1 MVDFSTL
8 TPENINMFAI
18 KHYDNPLCVDEKEFL
33 DDMKRFKYLKR
44 LFRKY
49 ETSKDLKMR
58 LVINHIIILANVFG
72 VDAATTLL
80 FFKIEETLSTKL
92 DFELRKS
99 IAVSPVDASI
109 LLIPVATDDSE
120 RIFISPISLVELT

>member
-18 KHYDNPLCVDEKEFL
+18 KHYSNPSCVDEQEFL

-49 ETSKDLKMR
+49 DTSKDLKMR
-58 LVINHIIILANVFG
+58 LIINHIIILANVFG
-72 VDAATTLL
+72 VEAATTLL
-80 FFKIEETLSTKL
+80 FFKIEKNHW
-92 DFELRKS
+92 
-99 IAVSPVDASI
+99 SI
-109 LLIPVATDDSE
+109 LKSFLIFLHYMPEND
-120 RIFISPISLVELT
+120 LVEVPINHQVMGKLGQI

>member
-18 KHYDNPLCVDEKEFL
+18 KHYNNPSCVDEQEFL

-49 ETSKDLKMR
+49 DTSKELKMR
-58 LVINHIIILANVFG
+58 LIINHIIILANVFG
-72 VDAATTLL
+72 VEAATTLL
-80 FFKIEETLSTKL
+80 FFKIEKSHWPILKAFLIFLRYMPENDLIDVQINHEVMGKL
-92 DFELRKS
+92 GQ
-99 IAVSPVDASI
+99 I
-109 LLIPVATDDSE
+109 
-120 RIFISPISLVELT
+120 

>member
-18 KHYDNPLCVDEKEFL
+18 KHYNNPTCVDEKEFL

-80 FFKIEETLSTKL
+80 FFKIERNHWSLLKTFLVFLGYMPENDLIDTPIIHTIMGKL
-92 DFELRKS
+92 GQIK
-99 IAVSPVDASI
+99 
-109 LLIPVATDDSE
+109 
-120 RIFISPISLVELT
+120 

>member
-18 KHYDNPLCVDEKEFL
+18 KHYNNPSCVDEQEFL

-49 ETSKDLKMR
+49 DTSKELKMR
-58 LVINHIIILANVFG
+58 LIINHIIILANVFG
-72 VDAATTLL
+72 VEAATTLL
-80 FFKIEETLSTKL
+80 FFKIEKNHW
-92 DFELRKS
+92 
-99 IAVSPVDASI
+99 SI
-109 LLIPVATDDSE
+109 LKTFLIFLHYMPEND
-120 RIFISPISLVELT
+120 LVEVPINHQVMGKLGQI

>member
-8 TPENINMFAI
+8 TPENINMFAM
-18 KHYDNPLCVDEKEFL
+18 KHYDNPTCVDEKEFL

-80 FFKIEETLSTKL
+80 FFKIEKSHWPILKAFLIFLRYMPENDLVDVQINHEVMGKL
-92 DFELRKS
+92 GQ
-99 IAVSPVDASI
+99 I
-109 LLIPVATDDSE
+109 
-120 RIFISPISLVELT
+120 

>member
-8 TPENINMFAI
+8 TPENINMFAM
-18 KHYDNPLCVDEKEFL
+18 KHYDNPSCVDEQEFL

-49 ETSKDLKMR
+49 DTSKDLKMR
-58 LVINHIIILANVFG
+58 LIINHIVVLANVFG

-80 FFKIEETLSTKL
+80 FFKIERNHWPILKAFLVFLQYMPENDLVDVQINHEVMGKL
-92 DFELRKS
+92 GQ
-99 IAVSPVDASI
+99 I
-109 LLIPVATDDSE
+109 
-120 RIFISPISLVELT
+120 

>member
-18 KHYDNPLCVDEKEFL
+18 KHYNNPTCVDEKEFL

-49 ETSKDLKMR
+49 NTSKELKSR
-58 LVINHIIILANVFG
+58 LIINHIIILANVFG

-80 FFKIEETLSTKL
+80 FFKIERNHWPLLKTFLVFLGYMPENDLIDTPIIHTVMGKL
-92 DFELRKS
+92 GQIK
-99 IAVSPVDASI
+99 
-109 LLIPVATDDSE
+109 
-120 RIFISPISLVELT
+120 

>member
-1 MVDFSTL
+1 MSDFKNL

-18 KHYDNPLCVDEKEFL
+18 KHYDNPSCVDEQEFL

-49 ETSKDLKMR
+49 DTSRELKSR
-58 LVINHIIILANVFG
+58 LIINHIIVLANVFG

-80 FFKIEETLSTKL
+80 FFKIDKQHWHLLKTILIFLNYMPEGEMIDIEIDQNVMEELK
-92 DFELRKS
+92 
-99 IAVSPVDASI
+99 
-109 LLIPVATDDSE
+109 
-120 RIFISPISLVELT
+120 RI

>member
-8 TPENINMFAI
+8 TPENINMFAM
-18 KHYDNPLCVDEKEFL
+18 KHYDNPACVDEQEFL

-49 ETSKDLKMR
+49 ETSKDLKAR
-58 LVINHIIILANVFG
+58 LIINHIIILTNVFG

-80 FFKIEETLSTKL
+80 FFKIEKNHWTLLKTFL
-92 DFELRKS
+92 VFLHFMPEYDLVEIPINRK
-99 IAVSPVDASI
+99 V
-109 LLIPVATDDSE
+109 
-120 RIFISPISLVELT
+120 LVELGTI

>member
-8 TPENINMFAI
+8 TPENINMFAM
-18 KHYDNPLCVDEKEFL
+18 KHYDNPLCVEEKEFL

-49 ETSKDLKMR
+49 DTSKEFKAR
-58 LVINHIIILANVFG
+58 LIVNHVIILANVFG

-80 FFKIEETLSTKL
+80 FFKIDKEHWGMLKTILVFLNYMPKEELIDIEL
-92 DFELRKS
+92 NEDILIELRK
-99 IAVSPVDASI
+99 I
-109 LLIPVATDDSE
+109 
-120 RIFISPISLVELT
+120 

>member
-8 TPENINMFAI
+8 TPENINMFAM
-18 KHYDNPLCVDEKEFL
+18 KHYDNPSCVDEQEFL

-49 ETSKDLKMR
+49 DTSKDLKMR
-58 LVINHIIILANVFG
+58 LIINHIIVLANVFG

-80 FFKIEETLSTKL
+80 FFKIEKSHWPILKAFLIFLLYMPENDLIDVQINHEVMGKL
-92 DFELRKS
+92 GQ
-99 IAVSPVDASI
+99 I
-109 LLIPVATDDSE
+109 
-120 RIFISPISLVELT
+120 

>member
-8 TPENINMFAI
+8 TPENINMFAM
-18 KHYDNPLCVDEKEFL
+18 KHYDSISCVDEQEFL

-49 ETSKDLKMR
+49 DTSKELKSR
-58 LVINHIIILANVFG
+58 LIINHIIVLSNVFG

-80 FFKIEETLSTKL
+80 FFKIDRQHWTLLKTILVYLHFMPEEDMTDIRVNQSVMA
-92 DFELRKS
+92 ELGA
-99 IAVSPVDASI
+99 I
-109 LLIPVATDDSE
+109 
-120 RIFISPISLVELT
+120 

>member
-8 TPENINMFAI
+8 TPENITMFAM
-18 KHYDNPLCVDEKEFL
+18 KHYDNPSCVDEQEFL

-49 ETSKDLKMR
+49 DTSKDLKMR
-58 LVINHIIILANVFG
+58 LIINHIIVLANVFG

-80 FFKIEETLSTKL
+80 FFKIERNHWPILKSFLIFLHYMPENDLVDVSINHEVMGKL
-92 DFELRKS
+92 GQ
-99 IAVSPVDASI
+99 I
-109 LLIPVATDDSE
+109 
-120 RIFISPISLVELT
+120 